1 MIQTQENDQTP
12 HFGPDLC
19 PLGPNSGPQFF
30 FFFFKPGVRNC
41 SKLSF
46 YAIYRKTNEQ
56 NSRKWRIANFRP
68 QFDPFRPNLGP

>member
-1 MIQTQENDQTP
+1 MTRHLI
-12 HFGPDLC
+12 
-19 PLGPNSGPQFF
+19 LGLIYVHWAQILAPNS

-68 QFDPFRPNLGP
+68 EFDPFRPNLGP